1 MLESLMAWYFNAAC
15 RVLPAFVLA
24 IPSARNWAQQPN
36 ETNNA
41 LTKRQLTQKAD
52 FDDDPRWDGHR
63 NRLLPD
69 PPPRVRQSFGLR
81 TSSISGDKSHGEI
94 GGWIQRSITPAW
106 FAKSIP
112 EKSLNDKLIAS
123 GTFAVKQAEGGS
135 GMLFGWFNDKSRG
148 WRTPNSLAF
157 RLDGNGGKYW
167 VFYEYGT
174 RNWLTGGGGCFEGD
188 RYQTTKTTPL
198 AADGTVHRWSLSYD
212 PDANNG
218 DGLVVF
224 VLDGKEYRR
233 PLEPGHKADGATFNR
248 FGMFNQQ
255 ITGDGLEV
263 YFGDLSLDGKAVDL
277 SKPAQWSGLN
287 HERQYAD
294 RALRPLH
301 DFGYFE
307 TQRAGGKAKGEI
319 GGIVWRD
326 ERPAYYAEK
335 VGPLSLEHRLRAS
348 GKLAFTGAGSD
359 SAVYIGWFDAAS
371 KKNKTTP
378 EHVEPQYN
386 VLGIIIEGPSRIGHY
401 FRPGYCNSKAEGG
414 AAASGP
420 IIRPDGQPHEWSI
433 DYDPNANGGNGRIT
447 IRFDGKEQTLDLK
460 PGHKK
465 AGAAFDR
472 FGILNC
478 QSGGHFVE
486 VYLDDLE
493 YTAKPNA
500 E

>member
-1 MLESLMAWYFNAAC
+1 MALALN
-15 RVLPAFVLA
+15 LA
-24 IPSARNWAQQPN
+24 IFFGESRTEVRTSTQPSDNTESPGRRTAS
-36 ETNNA
+36 
-41 LTKRQLTQKAD
+41 
-52 FDDDPRWDGHR
+52 FDSDPHWEGFR
-63 NRLLPD
+63 NRLLLD
-69 PPPRVRQSFGLR
+69 PPPRVRQDFGIR
-81 TSSISGDKSHGEI
+81 KTTYTGGTNREI
-94 GGWIQRSITPAW
+94 GGWIQRSITPAY
-106 FAKSIP
+106 FAKVID
-112 EKSLNDKLIAS
+112 ERTLGDKLIAS
-123 GTFAVKQAEGGS
+123 GTFAVKHAEGGS

-174 RNWLTGGGGCFEGD
+174 QNWLTGGGGCFEGD
-188 RYQTTKTTPL
+188 RYQTTKTKPF
-198 AADGTVHRWSLSYD
+198 ADDGTVHHWSLSYD
-212 PDANNG
+212 PAANNG
-218 DGLVVF
+218 NGEMVF
-224 VLDGKEYRR
+224 VLDGKEYHR

-263 YFGDLSLDGKAVDL
+263 YIGDLTLDGK
-277 SKPAQWSGLN
+277 PIGLAKDTGWNGMN

-301 DFGYFE
+301 DFGYSATSF
-307 TQRAGGKAKGEI
+307 AGGKKQGEI

-348 GKLAFTGAGSD
+348 GKLALNGAGSD
-359 SAVYIGWFDAAS
+359 SAVYIGWFESAA

-378 EHVEPQYN
+378 EHVEPQRH
-386 VLGIIIEGPSRIGHY
+386 VLGIIMEGPSRIGHY
-401 FRPGYCNSKAEGG
+401 FRPGYWTSTGAGG
-414 AAASGP
+414 AAESGP
-420 IIRPDGQPHEWSI
+420 IIRPDGQSHAWSI
-433 DYDPNANGGNGRIT
+433 DYNPDANEGNGRIT
-447 IRFDGKEQTLDLK
+447 VQFDSKKQTLDLK

-465 AGAAFDR
+465 SGAVFDR

-493 YTAKPNA
+493 YTARRSA